1 MEPCSIKG
9 VDGAEDLPVQ
19 VSGCQLFC
27 DAGTNPYSDRLFT
40 SEETLRRIEPFLKT
54 HGITRLARLTGLD
67 RIGIPVWNAVIPNS
81 KSIVINQ
88 GKGIT
93 DSDAKASAAME
104 ALERSVAGNPNLEI
118 STATLAEM
126 RAGSIPVATLPE
138 LVARHQSDIEDSD
151 VVNWARG
158 FDLIGKQ
165 EIWVPADA
173 IILDRTGENSRFWQ
187 SSDGL
192 ASGNNRDEALLHGL
206 LERIERDALALW
218 QVSSLQ
224 SRLDLCVD
232 PASFGNP
239 VLDNLI
245 EKIIRAGLLLRIFD
259 VTSDIGVP
267 AFTAVLAQ
275 TEISAMKRPL
285 FIDVAQGNG
294 AHPNPV
300 RAVIRAVTE
309 AAQSRLTFIS
319 SARDDVFPQDF
330 VRPLPQEI
338 QDYFTARPNPY
349 RSPMEV
355 LPAGPWPLLQHT
367 LMRLKQA
374 GISSAIA
381 VSLTA
386 GSEPF
391 SVVKMIVPQL
401 ENPEGPR
408 KRRFGP
414 RAISRSL
421 LA

>member
-1 MEPCSIKG
+1 MEPSSVNG
-9 VDGAEDLPVQ
+9 FDGTEDLLAPA
-19 VSGCQLFC
+19 SGRQHLF
-27 DAGTNPYSDRLFT
+27 DAGTNPYSDRLFAP
-40 SEETLRRIEPFLKT
+40 EETFRRIEPFLKT

-67 RIGIPVWNAVIPNS
+67 KIGIPVWNAVMPNS

-93 DSDAKASAAME
+93 DCDAKVSAAME
-104 ALERSVAGNPNLEI
+104 ALERSVASRPNLDL

-126 RAGSIPVATLPE
+126 RAGSIPVETLPD
-138 LVARHQSDIEDSD
+138 LVARHQQDIEDCD
-151 VVNWARG
+151 VINWARG
-158 FDLIGKQ
+158 LDLIGKQ

-173 IILDRTGENSRFWQ
+173 VILDRTRENLRFWQ

-192 ASGNNRDEALLHGL
+192 ASGNSHDEAVLHGL
-206 LERIERDALALW
+206 LERIERDAVALW
-218 QVSSLQ
+218 RVSSLQ

-232 PASFGNP
+232 PTSFDDR
-239 VLDNLI
+239 VLNDLI
-245 EKIIRAGLLLRIFD
+245 EKIVRAGLLLRIFD

-275 TEISAMKRPL
+275 AEVSMLKRPR
-285 FIDVAQGNG
+285 FIDVAEGNG

-319 SARDDVFPQDF
+319 GARDDVFPQDF

-338 QDYFTARPNPY
+338 QEYFTAKPKPY
-349 RSPMEV
+349 RSSTAV
-355 LPAGPWPLLQHT
+355 LPTGACSLLSHT
-367 LMRLKQA
+367 LTRLTQA

-391 SVVKMIVPQL
+391 SVVKMVVPQL
-401 ENPEGPR
+401 ENPEGSR

-414 RAISRSL
+414 RAISRAL
-421 LA
+421 LS